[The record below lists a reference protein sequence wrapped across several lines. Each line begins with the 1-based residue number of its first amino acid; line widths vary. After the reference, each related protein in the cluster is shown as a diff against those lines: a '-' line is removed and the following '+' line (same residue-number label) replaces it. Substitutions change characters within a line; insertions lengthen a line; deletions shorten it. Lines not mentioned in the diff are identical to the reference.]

1 MRLNRQLI
9 IACFIFFIIGW
20 IAAVLGPAL
29 PDLAFQTQT
38 NLTTIGGIISALFV
52 GALLAQLMGGA
63 LHDHWGIRPLLTIG
77 LACMVVGVAGII
89 FSHNIAIMLFA
100 AIITGLGHGAVDI
113 GISLFVA
120 LSFGD
125 RSVAALN
132 FTNIFF
138 GLGAVAGPAVA
149 AITLQSLHTTLPS
162 IWIIGGITM
171 VTLVA
176 VALMPLPKTEP
187 KEHAQ
192 EEQISTFSYRAMSR
206 TSGLWL
212 FGGIFLL
219 YVGLENGLSG
229 WTAEFHH
236 RVTGQ
241 PLATGALVAASF
253 WFALTIGRVFGTF
266 LGARLT
272 PQRLLQVCLAGL
284 VAGATLFFISSF
296 QGILIIVATI
306 LIGLSCGPIYP
317 TAVVMT
323 TLRFPQAPGRA
334 TSIVTSLGSAGGIL
348 IPLLQGWLLTRVS
361 SWSSA
366 LLIVLV
372 SVSMVAIVQSFHQPK
387 QTIEAQQLVAS

>member
-1 MRLNRQLI
+1 
-9 IACFIFFIIGW
+9 
-20 IAAVLGPAL
+20 
-29 PDLAFQTQT
+29 
-38 NLTTIGGIISALFV
+38 
-52 GALLAQLMGGA
+52 
-63 LHDHWGIRPLLTIG
+63 
-77 LACMVVGVAGII
+77 
-89 FSHNIAIMLFA
+89 
-100 AIITGLGHGAVDI
+100 
-113 GISLFVA
+113 
-120 LSFGD
+120 
-125 RSVAALN
+125 
-132 FTNIFF
+132 
-138 GLGAVAGPAVA
+138 
-149 AITLQSLHTTLPS
+149 
-162 IWIIGGITM
+162 
-171 VTLVA
+171 
-176 VALMPLPKTEP
+176 
-187 KEHAQ
+187 
-192 EEQISTFSYRAMSR
+192 MSR

-253 WFALTIGRVFGTF
+253 WFALTIGRVFGAF

-372 SVSMVAIVQSFHQPK
+372 SVSMVAIVQSVQQSK
-387 QTIEAQQLVAS
+387 QTIEAQQSVAS